1 MKRYLYLVIVVAAA
15 LVALPAAAQQDQ
27 QNQTSL
33 GDLSKQAKKPAKVL
47 TEDDI
52 SKPSDTAAA
61 TTDSSQDGDKDAD
74 KDKKDA
80 VAADDPRS
88 DVEKAQDDVK
98 QWTHEEAALKGKL
111 DKLQEKE
118 AAEPSEFRKQMYR
131 DAYNNQQ
138 TTLGE
143 LAQKRAEAEKRL
155 SDAQAKE
162 NEEGG
167 PKPKE
172 KKPAAG
178 SDQAKS
184 EETPQ

>member
-1 MKRYLYLVIVVAAA
+1 MKRYLYLVIVLAVA
-15 LVALPAAAQQDQ
+15 LVALPVAAQQ
-27 QNQTSL
+27 QT
-33 GDLSKQAKKPAKVL
+33 DTKKPRVI

-52 SKPSDTAAA
+52 SKPSTDTPAA
-61 TTDSSQDGDKDAD
+61 TADAD
-74 KDKKDA
+74 KDK
-80 VAADDPRS
+80 AADGDKKNEATADEGDDRS

-98 QWTHEEAALKGKL
+98 KWEHEEASLKSKL
-111 DKLQEKE
+111 ATLQEKE
-118 AAEPSEFRKQMYR
+118 ASEPSEFRKQMYR

-155 SDAQAKE
+155 SNAQAKE

-172 KKPAAG
+172 MKPAD
-178 SDQAKS
+178 SDKPKTD
-184 EETPQ
+184 EPPQ

>member
-1 MKRYLYLVIVVAAA
+1 MKRYLYLVIVLAAA
-15 LVALPAAAQQDQ
+15 LVALPATAQQQ
-27 QNQTSL
+27 QSDT
-33 GDLSKQAKKPAKVL
+33 KKPVKVI

-52 SKPSDTAAA
+52 SKPSSDEPAATADAGQDKSEEKKDDAAA
-61 TTDSSQDGDKDAD
+61 
-74 KDKKDA
+74 
-80 VAADDPRS
+80 AADPGDTRS

-98 QWTHEEAALKGKL
+98 KWEHEEASLKGKL
-111 DKLQEKE
+111 ATLQQKE
-118 AAEPSEFRKQMYR
+118 ASEPSEFRKQMYR

-162 NEEGG
+162 TEEGG

-172 KKPAAG
+172 KKPAD
-178 SDQAKS
+178 SDKPKTD
-184 EETPQ
+184 EPPQ